1 MNNRYTDYTLKCV
14 KCVKCVAI
22 TRIHGLHGT
31 FSIILYLFMFI
42 LKKKKLL

>member
-1 MNNRYTDYTLKCV
+1 MNSRYTDYTLKCV
-14 KCVKCVAI
+14 KRVKCVAI